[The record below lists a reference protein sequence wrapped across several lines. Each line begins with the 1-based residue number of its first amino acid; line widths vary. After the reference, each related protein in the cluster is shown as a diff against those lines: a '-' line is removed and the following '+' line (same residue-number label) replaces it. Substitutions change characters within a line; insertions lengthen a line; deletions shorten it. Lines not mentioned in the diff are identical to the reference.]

1 MDADYSAWSRE
12 VEEEGSKNREMAALG
27 SHFKEYSERDD
38 EPGEGFKKQGS
49 VCIVSEALSGCS
61 CQVYAGGRAGAE
73 AEDARGGDG
82 SANRVRLRVTNVL
95 AQSRNA
101 LLPLASLVA
110 MS

>member
-27 SHFKEYSERDD
+27 SHFKEYFERDD

-61 CQVYAGGRAGAE
+61 CHAGGRAGAE
-73 AEDARGGDG
+73 AEDARGGDEAFEEYILEQCIL
-82 SANRVRLRVTNVL
+82 S
-95 AQSRNA
+95 
-101 LLPLASLVA
+101 LASHCLYCD
-110 MS
+110 